1 MTLDILRENIDI
13 IDDQILDL
21 FLKRLKCCEKIA
33 NLKAKSNIPILNEE
47 REREVLM
54 NISQKSDKYSDE
66 SQQLF
71 SEIMSI
77 CRDRQYKIVK
87 TSE

>member
-1 MTLDILRENIDI
+1 MNLESLRKNIDT

-33 NLKAKSNIPILNEE
+33 DIKIKSNIPILNEE
-47 REREVLM
+47 REKEILNHIVAESE
-54 NISQKSDKYSDE
+54 NYSE
-66 SQQLF
+66 ETKQLF

-77 CRDRQYKIVK
+77 SRDIQYKIIK
-87 TSE
+87 S

>member
-1 MTLDILRENIDI
+1 MNLESLRKNIDT

-33 NLKAKSNIPILNEE
+33 DIKIKSNIPILNEE
-47 REREVLM
+47 REKEILNHRVA
-54 NISQKSDKYSDE
+54 KSENYSE
-66 SQQLF
+66 ETKQLF

-77 CRDRQYKIVK
+77 SRDIQYKIIK
-87 TSE
+87 S

>member
-1 MTLDILRENIDI
+1 MNLESLRKNIDT

-33 NLKAKSNIPILNEE
+33 NIKIKSNIPILNEE
-47 REREVLM
+47 REKEILNHIVAESE
-54 NISQKSDKYSDE
+54 NYSE
-66 SQQLF
+66 ETKQLF

-77 CRDRQYKIVK
+77 SRDIQYKIIK
-87 TSE
+87 S

>member
-1 MTLDILRENIDI
+1 MSLESLRKNIDT

-33 NLKAKSNIPILNEE
+33 DIKIKSNIPILNEE
-47 REREVLM
+47 REKEILNHIVAESE
-54 NISQKSDKYSDE
+54 NYSE
-66 SQQLF
+66 ETKQLF

-77 CRDRQYKIVK
+77 SRDIQYKIIK
-87 TSE
+87 S